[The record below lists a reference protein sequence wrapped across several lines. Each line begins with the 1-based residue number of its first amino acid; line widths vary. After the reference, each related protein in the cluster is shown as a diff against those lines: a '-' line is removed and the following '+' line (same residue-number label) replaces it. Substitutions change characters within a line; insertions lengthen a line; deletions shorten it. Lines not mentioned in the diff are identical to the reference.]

1 MRAAAAWSHEEIR
14 RPRVGRLVPSV
25 KHGAGGGY
33 IGALFLLLPVWL
45 PSLLLVGGYS
55 LAFLA
60 PFAVAA
66 WLLWS
71 SPPDAAGA
79 AAGTKFGP
87 EWIAIGLATFGAWLS
102 MFGTPDPERAFR
114 VLLPMAYGAVT
125 IVALTRAG
133 VTVAVRFIH
142 ALLVAGT
149 AVLAFG
155 LAIAATGTI
164 QPVVMFLYRFKAFF
178 ENPNQLALVLA
189 IVWPVS
195 IALLLT
201 ATSARTRLYSLGMVL
216 MLTAALLFSGGKTGM
231 ALALAGGC
239 AVWLYHA
246 ARSGT
251 AGRAFLALSV
261 TVFAIALLVPIV
273 LLALSY
279 ASPITFEKVNA
290 IITGGVTD
298 YQSIRSRN
306 VLWDES
312 IRAGV
317 HDPLTGV
324 GAGTRVLGRSHSHNM
339 ILDYFRGMGVTGL
352 VAAVLLLGSAIART
366 ASFAVKT
373 LRCGV
378 ASRRSDTLNLALFI
392 GASGYMLGNQISDSF
407 SPSTAYIFWIVYVAA
422 IISSSEHRKPVP
434 AAEDRARVHWKFRDR
449 QS

>member
-25 KHGAGGGY
+25 KQEAGGY
-33 IGALFLLLPVWL
+33 VGALLLLLPVWL

-60 PFAVAA
+60 PFAAAA
-66 WLLWS
+66 WLLWH
-71 SPPDAAGA
+71 SPPRSAGA
-79 AAGTKFGP
+79 VVGASFGP
-87 EWIAIGLATFGAWLS
+87 EWLAIALATFGAWLS
-102 MFGTPDPERAFR
+102 MFGTSDPERAFR

-125 IVALTRAG
+125 IVALRRAG
-133 VTVAVRFIH
+133 VAVAVRLVL
-142 ALLVAGT
+142 ALLVSGT

-155 LAIAATGTI
+155 LAIAATGAV

-189 IVWPVS
+189 VVWPIS
-195 IALLLT
+195 IALVLT
-201 ATSARTRLYSLGMVL
+201 AASVRSRLYSLAMLL

-231 ALALAGGC
+231 VLALAGGC

-251 AGRAFLALSV
+251 AGRAFLAL
-261 TVFAIALLVPIV
+261 TLTLFAIALLIPVI

-279 ASPITFEKVNA
+279 ASPITYEKLNS

-317 HDPLTGV
+317 LNPLTGT
-324 GAGTRVLGRSHSHNM
+324 GAGTKVLGRSHSHNM

-352 VAAVLLLGSAIART
+352 IAAVLMLGTAIART
-366 ASFAVKT
+366 IGFAVKT
-373 LRCGV
+373 LRQDAV
-378 ASRRSDTLNLALFI
+378 SRRPDTLNLSFFV

-407 SPSTAYIFWIVYVAA
+407 SPSTAYIFWLVYVAA
-422 IISSSEHRKPVP
+422 IITSSEPRKAV
-434 AAEDRARVHWKFRDR
+434 RASEGRAPLHWNLPDR

>member
-14 RPRVGRLVPSV
+14 RPRIGRLIPSA
-25 KHGAGGGY
+25 KQGAGGYVGT
-33 IGALFLLLPVWL
+33 LLLLLPVWL
-45 PSLLLVGGYS
+45 ASLLLVGGYS

-66 WLLWS
+66 WLLWH
-71 SPPDAAGA
+71 SPPRSAGA
-79 AAGTKFGP
+79 AVSAGFGP
-87 EWIAIGLATFGAWLS
+87 EWLAIALAAFGAWLS

-125 IVALTRAG
+125 IFALRRAG
-133 VTVAVRFIH
+133 VTVAVRLVL
-142 ALLVAGT
+142 ALLVSGT
-149 AVLAFG
+149 AALAFG
-155 LAIAATGTI
+155 LAIAVTGAT

-189 IVWPVS
+189 VVWPIS

-201 ATSARTRLYSLGMVL
+201 ATSVRARLYSLGMVL

-231 ALALAGGC
+231 VLALAGGC

-251 AGRAFLALSV
+251 AGKAFLALTV
-261 TVFAIALLVPIV
+261 TVFAITLLVPII

-279 ASPITFEKVNA
+279 ASPITFEKVNL
-290 IITGGVTD
+290 IITGGVSD

-306 VLWDES
+306 VLWEES

-317 HDPLTGV
+317 LNPLTGT
-324 GAGTRVLGRSHSHNM
+324 GAGTKVLGRSHSHNM

-352 VAAVLLLGSAIART
+352 MAAMLMLGAPIAR
-366 ASFAVKT
+366 AISFAVKT
-373 LRCGV
+373 LRQDP
-378 ASRRSDTLNLALFI
+378 ASRRSDTLNMSFFV
-392 GASGYMLGNQISDSF
+392 GASGYLLGNQISDSF
-407 SPSTAYIFWIVYVAA
+407 SPSTAYIFWIVYVTA
-422 IISSSEHRKPVP
+422 IIAASEARKPVL
-434 AAEDRARVHWKFRDR
+434 AHEDRARPDWKLRDR